1 MFGNSSQNDFLNN
14 NQSEVNQAVNAIAK
28 AQANFMAKVYGWMFA
43 GLSIT
48 GITSYY
54 LYESGY
60 AINLIGN
67 TLFLFLALLGLSWFI
82 QSRID
87 SISATTAKILFVA
100 YALILGVALSVI
112 FLVYTSQSIA
122 SVFLISATS
131 FGALSAYGFVTKRD
145 LTGVGSF
152 MYMGF
157 IGIFL
162 ASLVNIMIGSDT
174 LSFVISFLGVF
185 IFSGLTAYY
194 TQTIKD
200 MYLSV
205 AEGKE
210 VESKTIIIAALT
222 LYITFINLFMSLLR
236 LLGDRK

>member
-1 MFGNSSQNDFLNN
+1 MFGNSSENDFLNN
-14 NQSEVNQAVNAIAK
+14 NHSQVTQAANHIAK
-28 AQANFMAKVYGWMFA
+28 AQATFMAKVYGWMFS
-43 GLSIT
+43 GLTMT
-48 GITSYY
+48 GITSYF

-67 TLFLFLALLGLSWFI
+67 TLILFLALLGLSWFI
-82 QSRID
+82 QSKIE
-87 SISATTAKILFVA
+87 SISLATARILFVA
-100 YALILGVALSVI
+100 YALLLGVALSVI

-131 FGALSAYGFVTKRD
+131 FGALSAYGFITKRD

-162 ASLVNIMIGSDT
+162 ASLVNILLKSDI
-174 LSFVISFLGVF
+174 LSFVVSFLGVF

-200 MYLSV
+200 MYLS
-205 AEGKE
+205 ASEGKE
-210 VESKTIIIAALT
+210 VENKTIIIAALT